1 MTKTR
6 TITPTEKEKTRT
18 RKRPRFSFAGEGKGA
33 RRRMRYFPPKPCI
46 CNAFVNY
53 PPPLLQLPGG
63 NDTLKFKIGV
73 LRPLRAGK
81 E

>member
-1 MTKTR
+1 MTKTG
-6 TITPTEKEKTRT
+6 TIIPTEKEKTRT

-33 RRRMRYFPPKPCI
+33 RRMRYFPPKPCI